1 MEKSNVPIGTVI
13 GFDGDGISFT
23 VEVKEATKGC
33 SGCHYYCQ
41 CIQPPKRKVMPCFS
55 SERTDGK
62 SVFYPDCKL

>member
-1 MEKSNVPIGTVI
+1 MEKSNVPIGMV
-13 GFDGDGISFT
+13 FT
-23 VEVKEATKGC
+23 VDNVEVVVKTATNGC